1 MTYASTLAPAW
12 VEDGAAAVRRCVLLG
27 ERDGVGPLPEGSYSM
42 RGAGGQSA
50 TMIPTHE
57 LVVVRLGK
65 YTGARAGGRALDAA
79 FELLMEAV
87 PPITQ

>member
-1 MTYASTLAPAW
+1 MW
-12 VEDGAAAVRRCVLLG
+12 VNGNGSRPV
-27 ERDGVGPLPEGSYSM
+27 PENAYSM

-50 TMIPTHE
+50 TMIPTHQ

-65 YTGARAGGRALDAA
+65 YTGAGAGGRALDRA

-87 PPITQ
+87 PPVGP